1 MVSVDTVYQ
10 RVLALANKEQRGYIT
25 PQEFNLLAN
34 QAQMVIFEQYFS
46 DVDAYRSYKGNDT
59 SYADPLVN
67 TEEKLQIFED
77 VDGATAV
84 SNYNTAGSAT
94 NLVLPDYIYR
104 IDHLT
109 IEHVEAERLSTK
121 NYKRAFYQPLTIP
134 TNSRPIY
141 YVRENILRMND
152 GEKVDPTQKDVGI
165 FYFRKPA
172 KVNWGYVITLGEP
185 MYNASAA
192 VDFELHPSE
201 EALLVIKIL
210 EMAGITLNKPGLSQL
225 AAQEENE
232 MIAQQKIKQ

>member
-34 QAQMVIFEQYFS
+34 QAQMVIFDQYFYDLEKFDNDYGNETEYS
-46 DVDAYRSYKGNDT
+46 DMVKTLN
-59 SYADPLVN
+59 
-67 TEEKLQIFED
+67 EKLSIFKKFDTALVKNGSFFEYPADMYKLGTLYYAPTALLED
-77 VDGATAV
+77 GVEIEEIYYDQLLDY
-84 SNYNTAGSAT
+84 YNS
-94 NLVLPDYIYR
+94 
-104 IDHLT
+104 
-109 IEHVEAERLSTK
+109 
-121 NYKRAFYQPLTIP
+121 PLTKP
-134 TNSRPIY
+134 NKSRPLYIRREEGIRIISASAISSGVLAT
-141 YVRENILRMND
+141 YV
-152 GEKVDPTQKDVGI
+152 
-165 FYFRKPA
+165 RKPA

-201 EALLVIKIL
+201 ETLLVIKIL

-225 AAQEENE
+225 AAQEEND